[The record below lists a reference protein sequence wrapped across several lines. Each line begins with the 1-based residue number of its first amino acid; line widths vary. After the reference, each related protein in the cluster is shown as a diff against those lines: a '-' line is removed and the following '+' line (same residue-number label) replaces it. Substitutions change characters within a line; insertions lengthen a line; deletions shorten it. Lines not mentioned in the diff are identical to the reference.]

1 MIDGLIGLMAT
12 VVTDPSTFDPVAYN
26 APAPHVEHPL
36 FTLPEPATIALGL
49 IGGGL
54 LVLFVRAKRYAR
66 LMRSDAGATV
76 GTKSRSSKRRQTRTG
91 KKKAA

>member
-1 MIDGLIGLMAT
+1 MINGLIGLMAT

-36 FTLPEPATIALGL
+36 FTLPEPATISLGL

-54 LVLFVRAKRYAR
+54 LVLFVRAKRHAR
-66 LMRSDAGATV
+66 LKRDDAGAAA
-76 GTKSRSSKRRQTRTG
+76 GTKSRSDKRRKSRPG

>member
-1 MIDGLIGLMAT
+1 MINGLIGLMAT

-36 FTLPEPATIALGL
+36 FTLREPATIALGL

-54 LVLFVRAKRYAR
+54 LVFFVRAKRVTR
-66 LMRSDAGATV
+66 RKSDDAGATA
-76 GTKSRSSKRRQTRTG
+76 GTKSRSSKRGKTRPG